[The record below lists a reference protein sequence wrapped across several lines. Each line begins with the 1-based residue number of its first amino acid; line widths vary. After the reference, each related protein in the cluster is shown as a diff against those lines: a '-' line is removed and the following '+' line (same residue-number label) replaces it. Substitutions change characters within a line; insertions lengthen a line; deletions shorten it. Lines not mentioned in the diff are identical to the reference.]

1 MLHRA
6 ELFESKGLREVVNR
20 IWDSVTTT
28 DRIVMIA
35 MYLGTCSHPRTSVA
49 HPSLTGDEARRV
61 IEGDSVL
68 STEERDAARG
78 IIESSADENGHLRFS
93 DF

>member
-1 MLHRA
+1 VRSLTVYAM
-6 ELFESKGLREVVNR
+6 
-20 IWDSVTTT
+20 DSVTTT

-35 MYLGTCSHPRTSVA
+35 MYLGTRSQPRTSVA

-61 IEGDSVL
+61 IEDDSVL
-68 STEERDAARG
+68 STEEKDAACG
-78 IIESSADENGHLRFS
+78 IIETAVDENGDPLFS

>member
-1 MLHRA
+1 M
-6 ELFESKGLREVVNR
+6 
-20 IWDSVTTT
+20 WDSVTFT

-35 MYLGTCSHPRTSVA
+35 MYLGTRSQPRTFA
-49 HPSLTGDEARRV
+49 ARPFPTGEEARRV

-68 STEERDAARG
+68 SIEEKDVACG
-78 IIESSADENGHLRFS
+78 IIETAVDEKGDLLFS